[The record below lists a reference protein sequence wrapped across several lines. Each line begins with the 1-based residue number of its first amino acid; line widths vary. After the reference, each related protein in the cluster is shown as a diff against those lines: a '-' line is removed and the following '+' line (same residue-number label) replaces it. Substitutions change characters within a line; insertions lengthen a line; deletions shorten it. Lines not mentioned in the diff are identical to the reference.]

1 MCRRNAYL
9 LLCSVL
15 TINIFAQS
23 TSTVWL
29 DDLPIQTFS
38 EGLRPV
44 EAKASYAKDTIRIQG
59 QRFLR
64 GIGGQSPMILAFY
77 LNKKAAR
84 FTAVVGP
91 DDSGNQDIPLSF
103 YVVADHKVLFERL
116 EMKHGDAPVTV
127 DVDLRGVERFGLLV
141 TDRIGGSNNK

>member
-1 MCRRNAYL
+1 MHKRNSCL
-9 LLCSVL
+9 LFCLLGLAITCQV
-15 TINIFAQS
+15 FAQS
-23 TSTVWL
+23 NTTVWL

-77 LNKKAAR
+77 LNKKATR
-84 FTAVVGP
+84 
-91 DDSGNQDIPLSF
+91 
-103 YVVADHKVLFERL
+103 
-116 EMKHGDAPVTV
+116 
-127 DVDLRGVERFGLLV
+127 
-141 TDRIGGSNNK
+141 